1 MAARSPVELRS
12 LVETAL
18 KAKDPSNVFVILNNV
33 GKLGFKAIVEKDP
46 RMAKREW
53 PVLPDRARIAGFGTV
68 TAKTAS
74 AVGLAGED
82 TKGDKENIWNQCK
95 EFMTSIETEG
105 CELRE
110 TGRELRADL
119 LECAATGIDAWVED
133 KTTSGDEM
141 TKSSTR
147 NQKISIENMAFKGM
161 VKLPAL
167 LRLMA
172 EEEREN
178 PKNPTKAL
186 AYWYYQFSNM
196 KREDEL
202 PLFNLGGLAGGSEGG
217 GPAGPLDPHYMPALP
232 DTTDTGSGDE
242 DTGDLTR
249 LLPVVYEPD
258 DSGGYPDE
266 DPDSGSA
273 AKKSKVS
280 VSGYDTT
287 AQSPWGQGLSWDGY
301 FQGD

>member
-1 MAARSPVELRS
+1 MAAGSPVDLTP
-12 LVETAL
+12 LPGTAL
-18 KAKDPSNVFVILNNV
+18 KAKAPSNVFDILHEV
-33 GKLGFKAIVEKDP
+33 GKLGFEAVVKRNRDMAEETWTGRP
-46 RMAKREW
+46 RFSGLGG
-53 PVLPDRARIAGFGTV
+53 VTDSTAR
-68 TAKTAS
+68 
-74 AVGLAGED
+74 AVGLWGD
-82 TKGDKENIWNQCK
+82 NKKGDKENIWNKCM
-95 EFMTSIETEG
+95 EFMSSIETTG
-105 CELRE
+105 CELRV
-110 TGRELRADL
+110 TGRELRANL

-141 TKSSTR
+141 TKSSAR
-147 NQKISIENMAFKGM
+147 KQRDPIKKKAFDRM
-161 VKLPAL
+161 EKLSEL
-167 LRLMA
+167 LRQMA
-172 EEEREN
+172 AEEREN